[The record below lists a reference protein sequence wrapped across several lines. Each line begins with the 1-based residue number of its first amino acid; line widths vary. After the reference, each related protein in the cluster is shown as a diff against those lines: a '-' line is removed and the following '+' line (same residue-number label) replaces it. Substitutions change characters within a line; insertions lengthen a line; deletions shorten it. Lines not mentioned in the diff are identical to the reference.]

1 MSIKGKTI
9 LVTGGGG
16 YIGGNIVKA
25 LYRADAIPIV
35 IDYKNNI
42 AIKPF
47 TESYNKVDYGVREFY
62 GIAKIHNVDAI
73 IHCAGTSLVG
83 PSMTDPGEYYNNNVS
98 KTINMLNGLKDN
110 YKLVPIVFSSSAS
123 VYGDPSYVPID
134 EKHPLRPMSPYGASK
149 LMIER
154 ILQDFDIAYELPHIN
169 LRYFN
174 AAGASKEIGQ
184 EPGATHII
192 ARIFESYMKQETF
205 TLNGNDYDTPD
216 GTCVRDYVHVVDLAN
231 AHIKALEYL
240 FKHKERHSIN
250 LGSGKGTSNLEV
262 ASAIFN
268 TIEAPNTTI
277 KEMIKGGP
285 RRPGD
290 PAELIASNK
299 LAKDLL
305 DWEPMY
311 TIDDICKSAHS
322 WYNHDSAEV
331 AKLLR

>member
-1 MSIKGKTI
+1 MSIKGKII

-16 YIGGNIVKA
+16 YIGGNIVKS
-25 LYRADAIPIV
+25 LHRADAIPIV
-35 IDYKNNI
+35 VDYKNNNEV
-42 AIKPF
+42 KPY

-62 GIAKIHNVDAI
+62 GIAKIHNIDAI

-83 PSMTDPGEYYNNNVS
+83 PSMTDPAEYYHNNVA
-98 KTINMLNGLKDN
+98 KTINMLTGLKDN

-123 VYGDPSYVPID
+123 VYGDPNYVPID

-184 EPGATHII
+184 APGATHII

-216 GTCVRDYVHVVDLAN
+216 GTCVRDYVHVIDLAN

-240 FKHKERHSIN
+240 FSHKERHSIN

-262 ASAIFN
+262 ASAIFD

-305 DWEPMY
+305 DWEPTY
-311 TIDDICKSAHS
+311 TIHDICKSANT
-322 WYNHDSAEV
+322 WYNQDSLTEH
-331 AKLLR
+331 